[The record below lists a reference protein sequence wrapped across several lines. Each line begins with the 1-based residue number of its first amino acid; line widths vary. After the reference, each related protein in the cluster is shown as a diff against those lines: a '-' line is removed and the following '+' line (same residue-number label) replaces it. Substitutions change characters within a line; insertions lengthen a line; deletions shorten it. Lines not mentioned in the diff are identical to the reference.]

1 MIREFDKVK
10 ITASGKI
17 GVVVD
22 IRGTDVLRYLIELD
36 ENNQI
41 IDCKENE
48 IEKLKCKSHLKT
60 TAPRCWERLT
70 LLLEE
75 HSKNAAL

>member
-10 ITASGKI
+10 VTASGKI

-48 IEKLKCKSHLKT
+48 IEKLK
-60 TAPRCWERLT
+60 
-70 LLLEE
+70 
-75 HSKNAAL
+75 

>member
-22 IRGTDVLRYLIELD
+22 IRDTDCLHYLIELD
-36 ENNQI
+36 KNNQI
-41 IDCKENE
+41 IDCSENE
-48 IEKLKCKSHLKT
+48 IEKLK
-60 TAPRCWERLT
+60 
-70 LLLEE
+70 
-75 HSKNAAL
+75 

>member
-10 ITASGKI
+10 VTASGKI

-22 IRGTDVLRYLIELD
+22 IRSSNVLRYLIELD

-41 IDCKENE
+41 IDCNENE
-48 IEKLKCKSHLKT
+48 IEKLK
-60 TAPRCWERLT
+60 
-70 LLLEE
+70 
-75 HSKNAAL
+75 